1 MKAIKITIEDIE
13 DLAKKVFENE
23 PALPFILS
31 DKMREELYERMANMS
46 EEEFRDMLNNIN
58 KEIEKC

>member
-1 MKAIKITIEDIE
+1 MKPVKITTKDIE
-13 DLAKKVFENE
+13 ELAKKVFKNE
-23 PALPFILS
+23 PPLPFILS
-31 DKMREELYERMANMS
+31 DKMREELDKRIANMS